1 MNKRDL
7 ILNMLDPKTKPSTI
21 PAAFFLHFDPAHHL
35 GQAAV
40 DKHLEYFHYTE
51 MDFVKIQLE
60 LPFQS
65 QPQIK
70 KPEDWRTKLPFFK
83 IDHYE
88 PILKVVEGLV
98 KAAKK
103 DALIILTLYSPYM
116 ECNNMVGQETVTRHI
131 EQDPEAFKIGIE
143 RMTESILQFVRVCI
157 RLGLDGFYISTQ
169 GGEKARLSDPAL
181 FDNCVGPSDL
191 VLMKEINQNCIFNI
205 LHVCDY
211 WGPYSDITRFAE
223 WPGQIVSAGLELADG
238 SQVASG
244 QVAKLFNRPFMG
256 GLERKGV
263 ISTGTPDQI
272 CQAVLTAIQNA
283 PSAIFSARIAPFF
296 PPPHGT
302 IYASPFRPPMNTSVD
317 F

>member
-1 MNKRDL
+1 MNKRDH
-7 ILNMLDPKTKPSTI
+7 ILNMLDPNTKPSTI
-21 PAAFFLHFDPAHHL
+21 PAAFFLHFDPVYHL

-40 DKHLEYFHYTE
+40 DKHLEYFHYTD
-51 MDFVKIQLE
+51 MDFVKIQFE
-60 LPFQS
+60 LPFPS
-65 QPQIK
+65 QPQIQ

-88 PILKVVEGLV
+88 PMLKVVEGLV
-98 KAAKK
+98 KSAKK

-116 ECNNMVGQETVTRHI
+116 ECNNMVGQGTVARHI

-143 RMTESILQFVRVCI
+143 RMAESILQFVRACI
-157 RLGLDGFYISTQ
+157 HLGLDGFYTSTQ
-169 GGEKARLSDPAL
+169 GGEKARLSDPAF
-181 FDNCVGPSDL
+181 FDSCVGPSDL

-211 WGPYSDITRFAE
+211 WGPYSDITRFTE
-223 WPGQIVSAGLELADG
+223 WPGQVVSAGLELADG
-238 SQVASG
+238 LQITSG

-272 CQAVLTAIQNA
+272 RQAVLTAIQNA
-283 PSAIFSARIAPFF
+283 PERYILGADCTVLPTTPWDNLRLAVQTAHEYKR
-296 PPPHGT
+296 
-302 IYASPFRPPMNTSVD
+302 
-317 F
+317 